1 MELSLFG
8 KKSFTILGIVIHF
21 QTVLISMV
29 LFALLGC
36 HLICGCSRI
45 SLQEGFGMF
54 QEGLV
59 MINKKLSSK
68 GAELDY
74 KMGSDIDS
82 SWSDGKG
89 SSGAPVYLEKD
100 YESTEIPLPEG
111 QLDFFKGTQFKPE
124 CCPSTVSTST
134 GCACLSKDQIEHIN
148 TRGGNRTSGNF

>member
-8 KKSFTILGIVIHF
+8 KKSFSVFGIVIHF
-21 QTVLISMV
+21 QTVLISLA

-45 SLQEGFGMF
+45 SF

-59 MINKKLSSK
+59 MLNKKLSDK
-68 GAELDY
+68 GAPLDY
-74 KMGSDIDS
+74 KMGSDIHS
-82 SWSDGKG
+82 SWSDGQAKTA
-89 SSGAPVYLEKD
+89 APVEANF
-100 YESTEIPLPEG
+100 ESTPIPLPEG

-124 CCPSTVSTST
+124 CCPSSVSTTT
-134 GCACLSKDQIEHIN
+134 GCACLSKEQKDHLA

>member
-8 KKSFTILGIVIHF
+8 KKSFSIFGIVIHF
-21 QTVLISMV
+21 QTVLISLV

-45 SLQEGFGMF
+45 SF

-59 MINKKLSSK
+59 MINKKLSDK
-68 GAELDY
+68 GAGLDY

-89 SSGAPVYLEKD
+89 GSGAPIYMEKD
-100 YESTEIPLPEG
+100 FESTPIPLPEG
-111 QLDFFKGTQFKPE
+111 QLDFFNGTKFKPE

-134 GCACLSKDQIEHIN
+134 GCACLSKEQRDHLA